1 MTEPCKG
8 KYFIIIQMLEQS
20 LHQNLMFSFKY
31 IVLQFY
37 HQSYHREII
46 TGFNLKVDKVARFW
60 NIDGFEGTLG
70 PNLVIE
76 QY

>member
-8 KYFIIIQMLEQS
+8 KYFIIIQMLEWS

-46 TGFNLKVDKVARFW
+46 TGFNLKEDKVARFW
-60 NIDGFEGTLG
+60 HIDGFEGTLS